1 MNCRN
6 QFSIVGRF
14 KSIRLALR
22 GVRIMLITQQNA
34 WVHLAATIIAV
45 AAGLWFGI
53 TWMQWC
59 WITIA
64 CVTVWTAEALNT
76 ALELLCDVAA
86 PDFHPL
92 VEQAKDVAAGGVLIS
107 AIGALFIAALIFTPY
122 VVAWVNGAS

>member
-1 MNCRN
+1 MNARN

-22 GVRIMLITQQNA
+22 GVRIMLITQHNA

-45 AAGLWFGI
+45 AAGLWLGI
-53 TWMQWC
+53 SPSQWC

-86 PDFHPL
+86 PGFHPL

-107 AIGALFIAALIFTPY
+107 AIGALFIGALVFTPY
-122 VVAWVNGAS
+122 LAAWWNGSS